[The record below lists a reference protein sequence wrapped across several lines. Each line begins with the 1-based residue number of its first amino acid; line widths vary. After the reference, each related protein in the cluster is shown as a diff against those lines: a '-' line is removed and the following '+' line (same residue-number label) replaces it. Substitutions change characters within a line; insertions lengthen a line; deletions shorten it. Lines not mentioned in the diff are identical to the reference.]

1 MPDIIEPEILH
12 IWQRSVKIAF
22 EQEDNNILTA
32 LVAYKAIPTFL
43 MSYFDNNQSVCID
56 TMITKFEVQDDKMPQ
71 ISFYWRSW
79 MSALVKMNGKQT
91 EIVHDLVSINKSI
104 SQNIALK
111 IIKTWFQ
118 DNEDLLGV
126 EFLECIF
133 SDELT
138 MHSKWQQVITSV
150 KQKQRSYLL
159 LDDEVT
165 VLETYHIMLKILEL
179 HGKQFS
185 EFEVDSIGKP
195 VNFYI
200 MLQWI
205 RICEQILRIY

>member
-1 MPDIIEPEILH
+1 
-12 IWQRSVKIAF
+12 
-22 EQEDNNILTA
+22 
-32 LVAYKAIPTFL
+32 
-43 MSYFDNNQSVCID
+43 
-56 TMITKFEVQDDKMPQ
+56 
-71 ISFYWRSW
+71 